1 MSNVMP
7 KSQMIAQSSY
17 DDYSG
22 GMEGFAGGSGG
33 EDMFGYDTLVQQMG
47 NSHSREQLMIPELQ
61 NFLKSSP
68 LTLFNLPI
76 GEGGVVT
83 FKANL
88 KPYTQ
93 LYVLAIDLTSVAQ
106 RQVDLE
112 VEPTAKRDLSLTQCL
127 SASDNS

>member
-1 MSNVMP
+1 M
-7 KSQMIAQSSY
+7 
-17 DDYSG
+17 DGYSG
-22 GMEGFAGGSGG
+22 GGA
-33 EDMFGYDTLVQQMG
+33 DMFGYDELVQQMG

-61 NFLKSSP
+61 NFLKSPP

-93 LYVLAIDLTSVAQ
+93 LYVLAVDLTSVAQ
-106 RQVDLE
+106 R
-112 VEPTAKRDLSLTQCL
+112 
-127 SASDNS
+127 